1 MSTKNIRNDNCETD
15 IDYYVKYI
23 SASIGRK
30 RISIPCIIKKNRKG
44 YKIVIEDRIKLGY
57 NTYGIV
63 NHGEFINYMNP
74 HDNCLWDAIIPG
86 YNYQM
91 SGNKEFTI
99 KNILGYVY
107 IPNGNHKIIIDLELD
122 NFNTTQFMEDIRVFL
137 SEYSRLNS
145 IKTKL
150 ILF

>member
-1 MSTKNIRNDNCETD
+1 MKTLNSTEFIKM
-15 IDYYVKYI
+15 
-23 SASIGRK
+23 
-30 RISIPCIIKKNRKG
+30 IKKNRKG

-63 NHGEFINYMNP
+63 NQGEFINYMNP

-91 SGNKEFTI
+91 SDNKKFTI

-107 IPNGNHKIIIDLELD
+107 IPDGNHKIIINIGLN
-122 NFNTTQFMEDIRVFL
+122 NFNTTQFMDDIHVFL
-137 SEYSRLNS
+137 SEYSRLNN
-145 IKTKL
+145 IGTKL